1 MVLIYTGRPLKEE
14 ACKIATVMDHSFHFA
29 DVASRTPDKGRCPVS
44 LFLFQGC
51 KKP

>member
-1 MVLIYTGRPLKEE
+1 MILDYADRPLKEE
-14 ACKIATVMDHSFHFA
+14 AYKIATVTDNLLHFA
-29 DVASRTPDKGRCPVS
+29 DAASRTPDKGRCPVS